1 MGRRRRCCL
10 YGKDQ
15 MTIGGAESFDILR
28 GVQADPPQLFL
39 PSCAGVRGEP
49 GSPIDPLPSVTF
61 ETRLLSD

>member
-1 MGRRRRCCL
+1 
-10 YGKDQ
+10 